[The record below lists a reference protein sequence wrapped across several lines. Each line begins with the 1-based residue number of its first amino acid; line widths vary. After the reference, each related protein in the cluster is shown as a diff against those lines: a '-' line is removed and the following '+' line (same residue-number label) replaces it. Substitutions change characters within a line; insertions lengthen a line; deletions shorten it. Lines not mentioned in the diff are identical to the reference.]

1 MVKSELLVF
10 YGWWQLS
17 VCTFAFFALMGIW
30 WHIGRKQKDTGQVWL
45 AVSVLCW
52 SFSGAAELF
61 YAPYFNAAAQ
71 AEEYVYQL
79 NGWRSIFSLFNSL
92 FILLALPWFRYI
104 PKLIEPLVKSKF
116 WLLIVGLPFVF
127 SLLPTLSRLFLG
139 ASITL
144 ISELDV
150 YYATLTLV
158 FLGYV
163 LWDSFANRRLPILA
177 FLSLLCTLFTFWAQL
192 QKLTPLDT
200 SLILYSS
207 IFKTSLIMLFFA
219 LALSW
224 VKELS
229 ENVIPPSI
237 ALSLKLERIKTMEGK
252 FEHRAEIDGVPG
264 KDNTSIKLS
273 PAIFNLLLK
282 FAERRKHETEGW
294 LEIKPKN
301 EQRSQKQYD
310 IKDYNELKRLIKAM
324 LDGLF
329 GEGNW
334 TKNLHETPL
343 KEAFFE
349 WSEKRERKV
358 RLALLP
364 NQIFIEENLKAL

>member
-1 MVKSELLVF
+1 MVKSELLIF

-45 AVSVLCW
+45 AVSVLCC

-61 YAPYFNAAAQ
+61 YAPYFNDTAQ

-116 WLLIVGLPFVF
+116 WLLIVGLPFIF

-237 ALSLKLERIKTMEGK
+237 ALSLKLERIKTIEGNL
-252 FEHRAEIDGVPG
+252 A
-264 KDNTSIKLS
+264 SIRQ
-273 PAIFNLLLK
+273 AI
-282 FAERRKHETEGW
+282 AERD
-294 LEIKPKN
+294 
-301 EQRSQKQYD
+301 S
-310 IKDYNELKRLIKAM
+310 
-324 LDGLF
+324 
-329 GEGNW
+329 
-334 TKNLHETPL
+334 
-343 KEAFFE
+343 
-349 WSEKRERKV
+349 
-358 RLALLP
+358 
-364 NQIFIEENLKAL
+364 

>member
-1 MVKSELLVF
+1 MVKSELLIF
-10 YGWWQLS
+10 YGWWQVS
-17 VCTFAFFALMGIW
+17 VCTFAFLALMGIW

-45 AVSVLCW
+45 AISVLCW
-52 SFSGAAELF
+52 SFSGVVELF
-61 YAPYFNAAAQ
+61 YAPYMNDAALAD
-71 AEEYVYQL
+71 EYLYQL

-104 PKLIEPLVKSKF
+104 PKLIEPLIKSRF

-177 FLSLLCTLFTFWAQL
+177 VLSLVCILFTFWAQL
-192 QKLTPLDT
+192 QKLNPLDT

-237 ALSLKLERIKTMEGK
+237 ALSLRLDRIKSHEGK
-252 FEHRAEIDGVPG
+252 FEHRAEIDGIPG
-264 KDNTSIKLS
+264 KDHKTIKLS
-273 PAIFNLLLK
+273 PAVFNLLLK
-282 FAERRKHETEGW
+282 FAERRKNEEEGW
-294 LEIKPKN
+294 LEIRPKN
-301 EQRSQKQYD
+301 EQRAQKQYD
-310 IKDYNELKRLIKAM
+310 IKDYNELKRLHKAM

-334 TKNLHETPL
+334 TKNLHELPF
-343 KEAFFE
+343 KDAFFE

-364 NQIFIEENLKAL
+364 NQIVLGEELKGL